1 MAEDMRVKEL
11 KTVFSPEQIAMRVR
25 ELAAE
30 IDSLYGQEPLVAVCV
45 LKGAFIFF
53 SDLARSLHNQNMELD
68 FIRLSSY
75 GMSSSSSRHVILNKD
90 VEVDIR
96 GKHVLIVE
104 DVVDSGYS
112 MRFLLDRFAARQA
125 RSLRLA
131 ALVDKHERRQ
141 ADVTVDFAGFRL
153 NKGFIVGYGLDY
165 AERYRTLPGICEI
178 IPE

>member
-75 GMSSSSSRHVILNKD
+75 GMSSSVPD
-90 VEVDIR
+90 
-96 GKHVLIVE
+96 
-104 DVVDSGYS
+104 
-112 MRFLLDRFAARQA
+112 M
-125 RSLRLA
+125 
-131 ALVDKHERRQ
+131 
-141 ADVTVDFAGFRL
+141 
-153 NKGFIVGYGLDY
+153 
-165 AERYRTLPGICEI
+165 
-178 IPE
+178 